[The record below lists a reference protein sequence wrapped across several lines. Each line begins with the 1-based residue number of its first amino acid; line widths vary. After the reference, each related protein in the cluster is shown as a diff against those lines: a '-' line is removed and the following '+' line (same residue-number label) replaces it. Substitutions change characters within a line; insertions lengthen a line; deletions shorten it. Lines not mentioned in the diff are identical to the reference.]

1 MKRMLLV
8 ALVAALVMPYSAFA
22 QSKPNF
28 SGTWTLDAAK
38 SDPPPA
44 RGGGGGGRGG
54 GGGGRGG
61 GGPVTITQTA
71 TDITIGMQA
80 YKLDGSEATIEGR
93 GGSQKVKAMWDGA
106 TLVIT
111 TTRDI
116 QGTTITTK
124 AVRSLS
130 ANGMEMTVVTT
141 AEGMPGG
148 GAPNKQVFTKGT

>member
-1 MKRMLLV
+1 
-8 ALVAALVMPYSAFA
+8 MPYSVLA

-38 SDPPPA
+38 SDPPAA
-44 RGGGGGGRGG
+44 RGGGGGGAPGGGGGGGGRAGGGG

-93 GGSQKVKAMWDGA
+93 GGSQKVKAAWEGA
-106 TLVIT
+106 TLAIT
-111 TTRDI
+111 TVRDV
-116 QGTTITTK
+116 QGTTITSK

-130 ANGMEMTVVTT
+130 ADGMEMTVVTT
-141 AEGMPGG
+141 TTGMPQGG
-148 GAPNKQVFTKGT
+148 GAPNKQVFTKSM